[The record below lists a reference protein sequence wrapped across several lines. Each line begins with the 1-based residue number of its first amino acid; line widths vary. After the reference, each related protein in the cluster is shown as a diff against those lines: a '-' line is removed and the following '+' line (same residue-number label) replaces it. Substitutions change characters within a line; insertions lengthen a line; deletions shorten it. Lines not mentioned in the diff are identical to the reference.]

1 MLFRSNEPRALFLW
15 GLAAYQD
22 KAYQLAID
30 RWAHLYELSAPNA
43 PWRKRLE
50 DSIRQAADDGGLPAP
65 DLPEKAKASTS
76 QGEADSSQMSAAEQQ
91 AMIEGM
97 VAGLAARLED
107 SPDDRE
113 GWLKLAR
120 SYKVLG
126 RPDEQI
132 NALFRAAELD
142 KSDIAVLIKLSEVIL
157 QSGES
162 EQHARQIGRAH
173 V

>member
-1 MLFRSNEPRALFLW
+1 M
-15 GLAAYQD
+15 
-22 KAYQLAID
+22 
-30 RWAHLYELSAPNA
+30 
-43 PWRKRLE
+43 E

-65 DLPEKAKASTS
+65 DLPEKAKANTS
-76 QGEADSSQMSAAEQQ
+76 QGGADSSQMSAAEQL

-113 GWLKLAR
+113 GWLRLAR

-142 KSDIAVLIKLSEVIL
+142 KSDISVLIKLSEVIL
-157 QSGES
+157 QSGKS
-162 EQHARQIGRAH
+162 EHHARRIGNLFEQNEVRDQPRFQAH
-173 V
+173 PQWLFFRGLSLIHI